1 MPSLNGRACS
11 RPPNEINHFGK
22 GRARCVPARALFR
35 SHPPPFLSLFFFVL
49 FFSFVFVF
57 FLPDL
62 VVVLFF
68 LSLSLSIL
76 FFFFFLPAA
85 WPELWQIKE
94 LWPEGRRSNIVRAR
108 KYYFLLR
115 TRDVLEKIRH
125 LNGRGVARPCEKFCS
140 VDPYHA
146 FPFQSFLVRRKRHAD
161 DYTGE
166 SVPGVMGKICLP
178 TRTSH
183 SRCRPLWF
191 ISLKLVGI
199 SFGLWLSFLYFV
211 PLQSGSIALHRIFG
225 RFSKG
230 YIREARV
237 SSNMI

>member
-1 MPSLNGRACS
+1 MLAATKRNKSLWERKGPVRSSEGAVSFASSSFPLPLLLRPLLLLRFRLLPS
-11 RPPNEINHFGK
+11 RP
-22 GRARCVPARALFR
+22 RRCPL
-35 SHPPPFLSLFFFVL
+35 LSFF
-49 FFSFVFVF
+49 
-57 FLPDL
+57 
-62 VVVLFF
+62 
-68 LSLSLSIL
+68 LSLSIL
-76 FFFFFLPAA
+76 FFLFFLPAA

-178 TRTSH
+178 TRASY

-191 ISLKLVGI
+191 ISLKLVGT
-199 SFGLWLSFLYFV
+199 V
-211 PLQSGSIALHRIFG
+211 
-225 RFSKG
+225 
-230 YIREARV
+230 
-237 SSNMI
+237 